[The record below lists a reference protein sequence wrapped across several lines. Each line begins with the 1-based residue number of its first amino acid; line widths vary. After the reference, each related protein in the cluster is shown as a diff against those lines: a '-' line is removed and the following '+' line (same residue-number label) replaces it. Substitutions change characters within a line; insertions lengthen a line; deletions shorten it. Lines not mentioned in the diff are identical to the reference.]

1 MRLVRSWIPAKTLY
15 CKRKNEFRLRTDLR
29 LRFLRLGLLFGMLLY
44 PAIPSYG
51 HLYGFNVQEWTNQR
65 DNMLM
70 QFEVTPTTP
79 SVGESSVLNF
89 SVQDLKTHEHLEN
102 FSERVTIIHYD
113 SSHPASSKIEH
124 KFNESMVK
132 GGDTSFDYKFQ
143 KGGVYQVFLRIDTPT
158 VIDVAKFT
166 VFVSS
171 PQFQIMNFFYLML
184 PFIAVI
190 GVIAGAGYAIGRY
203 LIKKK

>member
-1 MRLVRSWIPAKTLY
+1 MRS
-15 CKRKNEFRLRTDLR
+15 LRV
-29 LRFLRLGLLFGMLLY
+29 LRLGLLFAVLLY

-89 SVQDLKTHEHLEN
+89 SVQDLKTREHLEN
-102 FSERVTIIHYD
+102 FSERVTIVQYD
-113 SSHPASSKIEH
+113 RSQPSLSKIEH
-124 KFNESMVK
+124 QFNESSVK
-132 GGDTSFDYKFQ
+132 GGDTSFNYKFQ
-143 KGGVYQVFLRIDTPT
+143 HGGLYQVFLRIDTPAI
-158 VIDVAKFT
+158 IDVAKFT

-171 PQFQIMNFFYLML
+171 PQFQAMNFFYLML
-184 PFIAVI
+184 PFIAMI
-190 GVIAGAGYAIGRY
+190 GIIAGAVYAIGRY
-203 LIKKK
+203 LLKKR